1 MSGEGTTPTIEE
13 QIAALVAQTAANA
26 EKLRALEAENAAIR
40 ATNEELRA
48 MVDGVVPDSED
59 MGNPVP
65 VLNAEQEVDRRGRDA
80 PTAPGIPDV
89 NPNVGQTQQTPQ
101 TARVNIDLN
110 NLPVRNDN
118 EQDPV
123 MSRQPETV

>member
-59 MGNPVP
+59 VGHAVPVP
-65 VLNAEQEVDRRGRDA
+65 NAEQEVDRRGRDA
-80 PTAPGIPDV
+80 PTGPSVPDV

-101 TARVNIDLN
+101 TTRVDIDLN
-110 NLPVRNDN
+110 NLPA
-118 EQDPV
+118 
-123 MSRQPETV
+123 